1 MCHSL
6 NSENTQ
12 LPEIIN
18 TSASEQTLPS
28 VNKPCNIT
36 GVVGVKYE
44 ISAVGANSALYD
56 FYSALAYDA
65 PINKMVDETN
75 KY

>member
-6 NSENTQ
+6 YSENTQ

-18 TSASEQTLPS
+18 TSASEQTLS
-28 VNKPCNIT
+28 SGNKPCHIT
-36 GVVGVKYE
+36 GVDGIKHE
-44 ISAVGANSALYD
+44 IAVVGANSAICG

-65 PINKMVDETN
+65 VINKMVDETN